1 MLLRLRLIAFVLTAS
16 LGIVSPTFAQTQL
29 AAPSAPAGEPNFFT
43 TTLNDFRQLPSKEN
57 LTWLAIGGAI
67 ALAGHSQDWDV
78 TRSMSES
85 RQLGDVMKPGET
97 IGGARMQLIAAVA
110 TYTVGRTTGNAKV
123 AALGSDLVRANIV
136 AQAVT
141 GGIKLAVGRT
151 RPDGTQYSFPSGH
164 TSVTFATATVLQRH
178 FGWKVGAP
186 AYALA
191 SYVAASRVQAK
202 RHFLSDVAFGASIGI
217 IAGRTV
223 TIGRGS
229 ARFAVSPT
237 VSAGR
242 AGVSFD
248 LVNQR

>member
-1 MLLRLRLIAFVLTAS
+1 MTRLRITAFVLTVT
-16 LGIVSPTFAQTQL
+16 LGVVSPTFAQTQV
-29 AAPSAPAGEPNFFT
+29 AAPSVSAGPSGFFEST
-43 TTLNDFRQLPSKEN
+43 INDFRQLPSKEN
-57 LTWLAIGGAI
+57 LTWLAIGGAA
-67 ALAGHSQDWDV
+67 ALAGHAKDWNV
-78 TRSMSES
+78 TRSMSTS
-85 RQLGDVMKPGET
+85 RQLGDALKPGET
-97 IGGARMQLIAAVA
+97 IGGARMQLIGALA
-110 TYTVGRTTGNAKV
+110 TYTVGRTTGNRRV
-123 AALGSDLVRANIV
+123 EALGSDLVRANIV
-136 AQAVT
+136 AQSVT
-141 GGIKLAVGRT
+141 AGIKLAVGRT

-191 SYVAASRVQAK
+191 SYVAASRVQAQ

-217 IAGRTV
+217 VAGRTV

-237 VSAGR
+237 VAPGK

-248 LVNQR
+248 LINKQ

>member
-1 MLLRLRLIAFVLTAS
+1 MRLRVRYIALVLTVS
-16 LGIVSPTFAQTQL
+16 LGVVSPTFAQTQE
-29 AAPSAPAGEPNFFT
+29 AAPSTSTAPSGFFT
-43 TTLNDFRQLPSKEN
+43 STINDFKNIPSKEN
-57 LTWLAIGGAI
+57 LTWLVVGGAA
-67 ALAGHSQDWDV
+67 ALAGHAKDWDV
-78 TRSMSES
+78 TRGMSSS

-97 IGGARMQLIAAVA
+97 IGGARMQLIGALA
-110 TYTVGRTTGNAKV
+110 TYTVGRTSGNRRIE
-123 AALGSDLVRANIV
+123 ALGSDLVRANIV
-136 AQAVT
+136 AQSVT
-141 GGIKLAVGRT
+141 AGIKLAVGRT

-191 SYVAASRVQAK
+191 SYVAASRVQAQ

-217 IAGRTV
+217 VAGRTV

-229 ARFAVSPT
+229 TRFAVSPT
-237 VSAGR
+237 VAPGK

-248 LVNQR
+248 LINK